1 MVTKSNKTE
10 VHWRRNLG
18 RERIR
23 TVFLTFIP
31 AITMM
36 VVIYYFS
43 SRTAP
48 ESVETSSKVVDM
60 LIFLLRKLPFYDWNA
75 IEAAQMAEVLSYP
88 VRKCAHAL
96 EFGVLAWC
104 FFLGIY
110 NLVKW
115 YPFIPAFICTFLYA
129 ASDEF
134 HQRFVAG
141 RAGRITDVVID
152 SIGALIALFILY
164 FILRRVHHGRRL
176 SEIERS

>member
-1 MVTKSNKTE
+1 MDTKGNE
-10 VHWRRNLG
+10 NNVHWRRDLG

-23 TVFLTFIP
+23 TIILTFIP

-36 VVIYYFS
+36 LVIYYFS
-43 SRTAP
+43 SKTAV
-48 ESVETSSKVVDM
+48 ESTETSSRVVDM
-60 LIFLLRKLPFYDWNA
+60 LISLLKRLPFNDWDA
-75 IEAAQMAEVLSYP
+75 MKTEELSKALSFP

-129 ASDEF
+129 ATDEF
-134 HQRFVAG
+134 HQQFVAG
-141 RAGRITDVVID
+141 RAGRITDVAID
-152 SIGALIALFILY
+152 STGAFFALLFLY

-176 SEIERS
+176 SEDE

>member
-1 MVTKSNKTE
+1 MVSKGDKTK

-36 VVIYYFS
+36 LVIYYFS
-43 SRTAP
+43 SKTAT
-48 ESVETSSKVVDM
+48 ESTETSSKVVDM
-60 LIFLLRKLPFYDWNA
+60 LVFLLKKLPFNEWDA
-75 IEAAQMAEVLSYP
+75 IKTAEMAESLSYP

-115 YPFIPAFICTFLYA
+115 YPFVPAFICTFLYA
-129 ASDEF
+129 ATDEF

-141 RAGRITDVVID
+141 RAGRITDVAID
-152 SIGALIALFILY
+152 SIGAFIALFILY

-176 SEIERS
+176 SEIERN

>member
-1 MVTKSNKTE
+1 MDIKEPRTSA
-10 VHWRRNLG
+10 HWMRNLS

-31 AITMM
+31 AIIMM
-36 VVIYYFS
+36 LVIYYFS
-43 SRTAP
+43 SKTAP
-48 ESVETSSKVVDM
+48 ESSATSSRVVDM
-60 LIFLLRKLPFYDWNA
+60 LLFLLKKLPFNDWDA
-75 IEAAQMAEVLSYP
+75 VKTAEMAEALSFP

-115 YPFIPAFICTFLYA
+115 YPFVPAFICTFLYA
-129 ASDEF
+129 ATDEF

-141 RAGRITDVVID
+141 RAGRITDVAID
-152 SIGALIALFILY
+152 GIGAFLALLFLY

-176 SEIERS
+176 SENE